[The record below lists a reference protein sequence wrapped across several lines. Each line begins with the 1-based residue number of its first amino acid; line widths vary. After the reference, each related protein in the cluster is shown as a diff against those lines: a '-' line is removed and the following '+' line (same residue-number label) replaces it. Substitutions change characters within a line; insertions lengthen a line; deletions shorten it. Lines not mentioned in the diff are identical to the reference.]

1 MCRDRKEIESEEP
14 IIREIDRHIEK
25 NNLGS
30 TDKLMLDLM
39 RENHIQSI
47 ITRECLEER
56 ERYPSLLY
64 LALNR
69 PRSFFP
75 FIGALLILF
84 VILTDPATLSNLFSL
99 FGKDILVQ
107 PGDFVELG
115 IPAVIFLTITGI
127 FGTASYKE

>member
-84 VILTDPATLSNLFSL
+84 VILTDPAILSNLFSL

>member
-75 FIGALLILF
+75 FIGALLVLF

>member
-1 MCRDRKEIESEEP
+1 MCRTREEIEVEEP
-14 IIREIDRHIEK
+14 IIAEVDEHLSHNTLE
-25 NNLGS
+25 S
-30 TDKLMLDLM
+30 TQKLMLRLI
-39 RENHIQSI
+39 RENHIQNIQS
-47 ITRECLEER
+47 REVQEER
-56 ERYPSLLY
+56 DKYPSLLY

-84 VILTDPATLSNLFSL
+84 VILSDPAILSNLFSL

-107 PGDFVELG
+107 PGDFIELG

-127 FGTASYKE
+127 FGAASYKE

>member
-1 MCRDRKEIESEEP
+1 MCRNRGEIESQEP
-14 IIREIDRHIEK
+14 IIREIDRHIKK
-25 NNLGS
+25 NNLNS
-30 TDKLMLDLM
+30 TDRLMLDLM
-39 RENHIQSI
+39 RENHIQGI

-75 FIGALLILF
+75 FVGALLILF

-99 FGKDILVQ
+99 FGKDFLVQ

>member
-47 ITRECLEER
+47 ITRECLGER

-75 FIGALLILF
+75 FVGALLILF